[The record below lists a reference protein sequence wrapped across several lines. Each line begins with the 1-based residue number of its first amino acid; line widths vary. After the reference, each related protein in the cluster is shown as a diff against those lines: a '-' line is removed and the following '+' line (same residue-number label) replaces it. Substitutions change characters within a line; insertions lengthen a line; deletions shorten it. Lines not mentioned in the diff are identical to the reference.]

1 MGLLETIEGV
11 QFIHIRAL
19 QPVSKEGEKVYKE
32 ETLLKA
38 ESKQL
43 VFSLSAKYNPDVY
56 LLKLMLDTETFF
68 SSPLL
73 ATCLAA

>member
-1 MGLLETIEGV
+1 MGLLEAIEGV
-11 QFIHIRAL
+11 QFIYIGAL